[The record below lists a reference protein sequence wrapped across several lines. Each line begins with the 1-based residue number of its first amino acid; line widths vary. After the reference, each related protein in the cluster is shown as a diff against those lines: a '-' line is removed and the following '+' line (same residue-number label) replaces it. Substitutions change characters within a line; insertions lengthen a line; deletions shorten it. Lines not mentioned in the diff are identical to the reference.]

1 MRRWLPLLA
10 GACLGPPAA
19 NPFDVAPTFD
29 ISVAPDT
36 LEIVAG
42 PDGSTPVSFAATV
55 HFPDGTEA
63 PPDAVAWGVSNR
75 SIGDIDPDGLFTA
88 SGFTGGETWITAE
101 VGGVVG
107 RADVKVRYHEERV
120 AEGLDVAAFDAT
132 PAPSA
137 DKWVYPADGVNLP
150 RNTPSLLFE
159 WTPLDG
165 AVYRLEFTSAYTS
178 MTIYT
183 DQPEYVADGP
193 TWATIAGTNA
203 GGEVSVVLT
212 LALADGSVL
221 QEAPR
226 TLHVNRMDAEGSV
239 IYWSTTNSGLIKLPW
254 GGVAANFLTPAET
267 GGHCVGCHVLSN
279 DGKLAFTYDGGN
291 QGLGVK
297 RVDDM
302 SDVIGLVPS
311 GYTPGTTWPAGNFK
325 TFSPDGRLLLSA
337 YLGNLKLYD
346 ADTGVFLKD
355 VLSDGNATHVDWS
368 PDGASVVFSRITGS
382 REQDWQFS
390 GVSQIAVLP
399 HLGNG
404 NFGAWEVIYQPTDGR
419 KAYYPT
425 FSPDGRWIAFNQST
439 GDANNDPDAELWV
452 IDARSKKPPVRLT
465 AANGE
470 GQLTNSWPRWAPLP
484 DDDVLWLAFSSARSY
499 GTKAVGRPQIWVAG
513 FDPKLA
519 EAGTDPSWPAFWLPG
534 QATDTSNHQPFWV
547 R

>member
-10 GACLGPPAA
+10 CGCLGPPAA
-19 NPFDVAPTFD
+19 NPFEVAPTFE
-29 ISVAPDT
+29 ITVSPDV

-42 PDGSTPVSFAATV
+42 PEGAAPVAFSATV
-55 HFPDGTEA
+55 HFPDGTDA

-75 SIGDIDPDGLFTA
+75 SIGTIDDAGQFTA

-107 RADVKVRYHEERV
+107 QADVKVRYREERLPD
-120 AEGLDVAAFDAT
+120 GIDVSAFDAT
-132 PAPSA
+132 PTPTV

-159 WTPLDG
+159 WTLLEG
-165 AVYRLEFTSAYTS
+165 AVYRLDFASTYTS
-178 MTIYT
+178 MTVYT
-183 DQPEYVADGP
+183 EQAEYVADGP

-212 LALADGSVL
+212 MALADGSVL

-239 IYWSTTNSGLIKLPW
+239 IYWSTTSSGLIKLPW
-254 GGVAANFLTPAET
+254 GGVATNFLTPTES
-267 GGHCVGCHVLSN
+267 GGRCVGCHVLSN
-279 DGKLAFTYDGGN
+279 DGKIAFTYDGGN
-291 QGLGVK
+291 QGLGIK

-302 SDVIGLVPS
+302 SDVIGPAPS

-325 TFSPDGRLLLSA
+325 TFSPDGRFLLSA
-337 YLGNLKLYD
+337 YMGNLKLYD
-346 ADTGVFLKD
+346 AETGAFVKD
-355 VLSDGNATHVDWS
+355 VLTDGTATHVDWS
-368 PDGASVVFSRITGS
+368 PDGTKVVFVRNIPH
-382 REQDWQFS
+382 EQDWQFS
-390 GVSQIAVLP
+390 GPSQLAILP
-399 HLGNG
+399 YLGNG
-404 NFGAWEVIYQPTDGR
+404 AFGTWRVIVEPPDGW

-425 FSPDGRWIAFNQST
+425 FSPDGNWIAFNQST

-452 IDARSKKPPVRLT
+452 VDTAAKRPPVRLT

-484 DDDVLWLAFSSARSY
+484 DDDVLWLAFSSARPY

-513 FDPKLA
+513 FDPARA
-519 EAGTDPSWPAFWLPG
+519 EQGTDPSWPAFWLTG
-534 QATDTSNHQPFWV
+534 QATDTSNHQPFWI